1 MANRPAHSIVIA
13 GQEVPKRRFTPWA
26 LLYFVG
32 LVALP
37 VLGIGLALDMG
48 LYVAAKQAG
57 WSCYAV
63 LCLFG

>member
-1 MANRPAHSIVIA
+1 MAEDSAHSIVIA
-13 GQEVPKRRFTPWA
+13 GQEVPRRRFTSWS

-37 VLGIGLALDMG
+37 VLGIGLALDIVFYA
-48 LYVAAKQAG
+48 LAKNAG
-57 WSCYAV
+57 WSCYGV